1 MGKRF
6 SRTLPVAHTLMGS
19 LLAGAS
25 FTAVAQGQTMS
36 AEALDWQPWGEEEA
50 ANQLCRGRY
59 VMPSYRLPAEDNPE
73 TVSLE
78 AREVDYAADG
88 EALLRG
94 DVVLRRGNEEVE
106 AERIFLPADR
116 QQVDAEGNIAI
127 RDGRALVRG
136 EQAMLRLNEDR
147 ATLGDSH
154 YVLYEQHLRGQAS
167 QLEQTGEGEY
177 RLQDASFT
185 TCDPGANS
193 WQLVSSDIR
202 LNQAEGF
209 GTARHARL
217 EVKDVPVFYWPWLR
231 FPIDDRRHTGLLSPS
246 IGFSTDGF
254 DYAQPFYWNIA
265 ANHDATITPRWMSD
279 RGLLMNGEYRY
290 LFEESSGIVEG
301 GYLNSDNGGSGG
313 GENRFE
319 GDDRWYV
326 DARHA
331 GRINERSNYR
341 LRYGAASD
349 GRYFDDFGGEFGES
363 ERASMERLAQVD
375 YRGQRWQLDARAQG
389 FQRLEDPLSDSD
401 KPFYQ
406 LPSLSA
412 NANWQFDNGLYTQW
426 RSNATYFWRDVDE
439 RRVPEREAA
448 TGSRLHL
455 MPAVGW
461 RFERPWGYL
470 EPRTELWNTAYELDY
485 GERDTQRSD
494 SPSRSVVLT
503 SIDSGLV
510 FERELALGG
519 RDYRQTLEPRLN
531 YAYVPRTDQ
540 SELPDFDSRE
550 RAFSWDQLWSAQR
563 FSGTDRVG
571 DLNRLSYG
579 VQSRL
584 LEDASGR
591 DRLSFGVGQSVYF
604 DDRRI
609 DSEGDADTLPDR
621 PEDNPSVNPESRYQA
636 TRDRSPLVTRLDWQ
650 INDRWSSGA
659 EWLYDD
665 HRERT
670 ERSSVDVSYR
680 HPEGHVVNLGY
691 RWEIEGFDPGV
702 LPGDN
707 GFRDYNREEWDLSF
721 AWKASTNIDL
731 IGRYLH
737 DQTNERSL
745 EQLAGVQ
752 WNNCCYGLQLVWREW
767 VDDNDTAPIN
777 DDFNDRGLFL
787 RFVFRGLGG
796 VGQDADS
803 YFEQTIPGYRPTAL

>member
-25 FTAVAQGQTMS
+25 FTAVAQAQDMP
-36 AEALDWQPWGEEEA
+36 AEALDWQAWGEEEA

-59 VMPSYRLPAEDNPE
+59 VMPSYRLPAQENPE
-73 TVSLE
+73 ILSLE
-78 AREVDYAADG
+78 ASEVDYAANG

-106 AERIFLPADR
+106 AERVFLPADR
-116 QQVDAEGNIAI
+116 EQVDAEGNIAI

-147 ATLGDSH
+147 ATLGNSH
-154 YVLYEQHLRGQAS
+154 YVLYDQHLRGQAN
-167 QLEQTGEGEY
+167 QLEQTAEGEY

-202 LNQAEGF
+202 LYQAEGF

-217 EVKDVPVFYWPWLR
+217 HVKDVPVFYWPWLR
-231 FPIDDRRHTGLLSPS
+231 FPIDDRRHTGLLTPS
-246 IGFSTDGF
+246 ISISADSL
-254 DYAQPFYWNIA
+254 DYTQPFYWNIA
-265 ANHDATITPRWMSD
+265 PNQDATITPRWMTD
-279 RGLLMNGEYRY
+279 HGLLMNGEYRY
-290 LFEESSGIVEG
+290 LFEESAGIVEG
-301 GYLNSDNGGSGG
+301 GYLSSDNGGSGG

-319 GDDRWYV
+319 GEDRWYV

-331 GRINERSNYR
+331 GRVNERSNYQ

-349 GRYFDDFGGEFGES
+349 GRYFDDFGGEFGS
-363 ERASMERLAQVD
+363 NDRVSMERLAQVD
-375 YRGQRWQLDARAQG
+375 YRGERWQLDARAQG
-389 FQRLEDPLSDSD
+389 FQRLEDPLNESD
-401 KPFYQ
+401 KPFYR

-412 NANWQFDNGLYTQW
+412 NANWQLGNGFYSQW
-426 RSNATYFWRDVDE
+426 RSNATYFWRDVNE
-439 RRVPEREAA
+439 QRVIEREAA
-448 TGSRLHL
+448 TGSRVHL
-455 MPAVGW
+455 TPALGW

-470 EPRTELWNTAYELDY
+470 EPRTELWHTDYQLDY

-494 SPSRSVVLT
+494 SPSRSIAVT
-503 SIDSGLV
+503 SVDSGLA
-510 FERELALGG
+510 FDRELSLGA

-540 SELPDFDSRE
+540 SELPDFDSSE
-550 RAFSWDQLWSAQR
+550 RAFSWNQLWSAQR

-584 LEDASGR
+584 IEDASGR
-591 DRLSFGVGQSVYF
+591 DRLSFGIGQSVYF
-604 DDRRI
+604 DERRI
-609 DSEGDADTLPDR
+609 DIEGDADTLP
-621 PEDNPSVNPESRYQA
+621 SRTDGERYYQA
-636 TRDRSPLVTRLDWQ
+636 TRDKSPLVTRIDWQ
-650 INDRWSSGA
+650 ISDRWSTGYDL
-659 EWLYDD
+659 LYDD
-665 HRERT
+665 NRDRT
-670 ERSSVDVSYR
+670 ERSSVDVRYR
-680 HPEGHVVNLGY
+680 HPKGHVVNLGY
-691 RWEIEGFDPGV
+691 RWEIQNFDPGV
-702 LPGDN
+702 EASDDS
-707 GFRDYNREEWDLSF
+707 FRNYDREEWDLSF
-721 AWKASTNIDL
+721 AWKASPQIDL
-731 IGRYLH
+731 IGRYIH
-737 DQTNERSL
+737 DQTNDRSL

-752 WNNCCYGLQLVWREW
+752 WSDCCYGLQLVWREW
-767 VDDNDTAPIN
+767 VNDNDNARID

-796 VGQDADS
+796 VGQEADS

>member
-6 SRTLPVAHTLMGS
+6 SRTLPVTHTLMGS

-25 FTAVAQGQTMS
+25 FTAVAQGEALS
-36 AEALDWQPWGEEEA
+36 AEALDWQPWGKEEA

-59 VMPSYRLPAEDNPE
+59 VMPSYRLPAEENPE
-73 TVSLE
+73 TLSLE
-78 AREVDYAADG
+78 ASDVDYAANG

-106 AERIFLPADR
+106 AERVFLPADR
-116 QQVDAEGNIAI
+116 QQIDAEGNIAI
-127 RDGRALVRG
+127 RDGLALVRG

-147 ATLGDSH
+147 ATLGNSH
-154 YVLYEQHLRGQAS
+154 YVLYDQHLRGQAR
-167 QLEQTGEGEY
+167 QLEQTGESEY

-217 EVKDVPVFYWPWLR
+217 QVKDVPVFYWPWLR
-231 FPIDDRRHTGLLSPS
+231 FPIDDRRHTGLLTPS
-246 IGFSTDGF
+246 ISFSADSLDFT
-254 DYAQPFYWNIA
+254 QPFYWNIA
-265 ANHDATITPRWMSD
+265 PNRDATITPRWMSD
-279 RGLLMNGEYRY
+279 HGLLMNGEYRY
-290 LFEESSGIVEG
+290 LFKESAGIVEG
-301 GYLNSDNGGSGG
+301 GYLSSDNGGSGG
-313 GENRFE
+313 GDNRFE
-319 GDDRWYV
+319 GEDRWYV

-331 GRINERSNYR
+331 GRVNERSNYS

-349 GRYFDDFGGEFGES
+349 GRYFDDFGGEFGDND
-363 ERASMERLAQVD
+363 RVSMERLARVD
-375 YRGQRWQLDARAQG
+375 YRGERWQLDARAQG
-389 FQRLEDPLSDSD
+389 FQRLDDPLNERD
-401 KPFYQ
+401 KPFYR

-412 NANWQFDNGLYTQW
+412 NASWQLGNGFYSQW
-426 RSNATYFWRDVDE
+426 RSNATYFWRDVNE
-439 RRVPEREAA
+439 QRVIEREAA
-448 TGSRLHL
+448 TGSRVHL
-455 MPAVGW
+455 TPALGW

-470 EPRTELWNTAYELDY
+470 EPRTELWQTNYQLDY

-494 SPSRSVVLT
+494 SPSRSIAIT
-503 SIDSGLV
+503 SVDSGLA
-510 FERELALGG
+510 FDRELSLGG

-550 RAFSWDQLWSAQR
+550 RAFSWNQLWSAQR
-563 FSGTDRVG
+563 FSGADRVG
-571 DLNRLSYG
+571 DLNRLSLG
-579 VQSRL
+579 VESRL

-609 DSEGDADTLPDR
+609 DIVGDADTLPPRTDG
-621 PEDNPSVNPESRYQA
+621 VGYYQA
-636 TRDRSPLVTRLDWQ
+636 TRDKSPLVTRVDWQ
-650 INDRWSSGA
+650 ISDRWSTGY

-665 HRERT
+665 NLDRT
-670 ERSSVDVSYR
+670 ERSSVDVRYR
-680 HPEGHVVNLGY
+680 HPQGHVVNLGY
-691 RWEIEGFDPGV
+691 RWEIQNFDPGV
-702 LPGDN
+702 EADDDS
-707 GFRDYNREEWDLSF
+707 FRNYDREEWDLSF
-721 AWKASTNIDL
+721 AWKASPQIDL
-731 IGRYLH
+731 IGRYIH
-737 DQTNERSL
+737 DQTNDRSL

-752 WNNCCYGLQLVWREW
+752 WSDCCYGLQLVWREW
-767 VDDNDTAPIN
+767 VDDNDNARID

-796 VGQDADS
+796 VGQEADS
-803 YFEQTIPGYRPTAL
+803 YFEQKIPGYRPTTL

>member
-6 SRTLPVAHTLMGS
+6 TRTSPVAHTLAGS

-25 FTAVAQGQTMS
+25 LAAVAQDQTMP
-36 AEALDWQPWGEEEA
+36 AEALDWQPWGEQEA

-59 VMPSYRLPAEDNPE
+59 VMPGYRLPADDNPE
-73 TVSLE
+73 ALSLE
-78 AREVDYAADG
+78 ASDVDYAADG

-106 AERIFLPADR
+106 AERVFLPADR
-116 QQVDAEGNIAI
+116 QQVDAEGNVAI

-147 ATLGDSH
+147 ATLGNSH
-154 YVLYEQHLRGQAS
+154 YVLYAQHLRGQAR
-167 QLEQTGEGEY
+167 QLEQTGESEY

-185 TCDPGANS
+185 TCDPGENS

-202 LNQAEGF
+202 LDQASGF

-217 EVKDVPVFYWPWLR
+217 HVKDVPVFYWPWLR
-231 FPIDDRRHTGLLSPS
+231 FPIDDRRHTGLLTPS
-246 IGFSTDGF
+246 IGFSTDSL
-254 DYAQPFYWNIA
+254 DYTQPFYWNIA
-265 ANHDATITPRWMSD
+265 PNQDATITPRWMTD
-279 RGLLMNGEYRY
+279 HGLLLNGEYRY
-290 LFEESSGIVEG
+290 LLDDSSGIFEG

-313 GENRFE
+313 VENRFE

-331 GRINERSNYR
+331 GRVNERSNYR

-349 GRYFDDFGGEFGES
+349 GRYFDDFGGEFGS
-363 ERASMERLAQVD
+363 NDRASMERLAQVD

-401 KPFYQ
+401 KPFYR
-406 LPSLSA
+406 LPSVSA

-439 RRVPEREAA
+439 QRVIEREAA
-448 TGSRLHL
+448 TGTRLHL
-455 MPAVGW
+455 TPAVGW
-461 RFERPWGYL
+461 RFERPWGYV
-470 EPRTELWNTAYELDY
+470 EPRTELWNTAYALDY

-494 SPSRSVVLT
+494 SPSRSVAVT

-540 SELPDFDSRE
+540 SELPDFDSSE
-550 RAFSWDQLWSAQR
+550 RSFSWNQLWSAQR
-563 FSGTDRVG
+563 FSGADRVG

-579 VQSRL
+579 LQSRL

-591 DRLSFGVGQSVYF
+591 DRLSLGIGQSVYF
-604 DDRRI
+604 DERRI
-609 DSEGDADTLPDR
+609 DIEGDADTLPPRTDGER
-621 PEDNPSVNPESRYQA
+621 YYQA
-636 TRDRSPLVTRLDWQ
+636 TRDRSPLVSRLDWQ

-665 HRERT
+665 HRDRT
-670 ERSSVDVSYR
+670 ERSSVDVRYR

-702 LPGDN
+702 LPGDD
-707 GFRDYNREEWDLSF
+707 GFRDYSREEWDLSF
-721 AWKASTNIDL
+721 AWKASPSIDL

-737 DQTNERSL
+737 DQTNDRPL

-752 WNNCCYGLQLVWREW
+752 WNNCCYGLQVVWREW
-767 VDDNDTAPIN
+767 VDDDDTARID

>member
-19 LLAGAS
+19 LLASAS

-36 AEALDWQPWGEEEA
+36 AQALDWKAWSEEEA
-50 ANQLCRGRY
+50 ASQLCRGRY
-59 VMPSYRLPAEDNPE
+59 VMPNYRLPAEENPE
-73 TVSLE
+73 TLSLE
-78 AREVDYAADG
+78 ASDVDYAADG

-94 DVVLRRGNEEVE
+94 DVVLRRGNEELE
-106 AERIFLPADR
+106 AERVFLPADR
-116 QQVDAEGNIAI
+116 EQVDAEGNIAL

-147 ATLGDSH
+147 ATLGNSH
-154 YVLYEQHLRGQAS
+154 YVLYEQHLRGQAR
-167 QLEQTGEGEY
+167 QLEQTGENEY

-217 EVKDVPVFYWPWLR
+217 QVKDVPVFYWPWLR
-231 FPIDDRRHTGLLSPS
+231 FPIDDRRHTGLLSPT
-246 IGFSTDGF
+246 IGFSADSL
-254 DYAQPFYWNIA
+254 DYTQPFYWNIA
-265 ANHDATITPRWMSD
+265 PNHDATITPRWMSD
-279 RGLLMNGEYRY
+279 HGLLMNGEYRY

-301 GYLNSDNGGSGG
+301 GYLNSDNGGSGDA
-313 GENRFE
+313 ENRFE

-331 GRINERSNYR
+331 GRVSERSNYR

-363 ERASMERLAQVD
+363 DRVSMERLAQVD

-389 FQRLEDPLSDSD
+389 FQRLEYPLNDSD

-412 NANWQFDNGLYTQW
+412 NASWQFDNGLYTQW

-455 MPAVGW
+455 TPVVGW

-470 EPRTELWNTAYELDY
+470 EPRTEFWNTAYELDY
-485 GERDTQRSD
+485 GERDTERGD
-494 SPSRSVVLT
+494 SPSRSVALT

-519 RDYRQTLEPRLN
+519 REYRQTLEPRLN

-540 SELPDFDSRE
+540 SDLPDFDSRE
-550 RAFSWDQLWSAQR
+550 RAFSWNQLWSAQR

-584 LEDASGR
+584 VEDSSGR
-591 DRLSFGVGQSVYF
+591 DRLSFGIGQSVYF
-604 DDRRI
+604 DERRI
-609 DSEGDADTLPDR
+609 GSEGDADTLPDR
-621 PEDNPSVNPESRYQA
+621 PEENPNVNPESYYQA

-665 HRERT
+665 HRDRT
-670 ERSSVDVSYR
+670 EHSSVDVRYR

-702 LPGDN
+702 LPGDD
-707 GFRDYNREEWDLSF
+707 GYRDYNREEWDLSF

-737 DQTNERSL
+737 DQTNDRSL
-745 EQLAGVQ
+745 EQMAGVQ
-752 WNNCCYGLQLVWREW
+752 WNDCCYGLQLVWREW
-767 VDDNDTAPIN
+767 VDDNDNARIE

-796 VGQDADS
+796 VGQEADS